1 MSNPA
6 TPLLCALL
14 RGESPAWPPGAGSGD
29 VDAFLREA
37 RYHGV
42 TPLLDAQFRKS
53 GSDPHSPRKLG
64 SDLHSPG
71 AEESRKGG
79 SDPHFED
86 RWPDAIRRAC
96 RDDALV
102 QAMNEFRRRTELVR
116 VLAEL
121 AKAGIA
127 PLILKGTALAYSHY
141 ADPVLRP
148 RADTDLLVA
157 PSDRDSSMRVLRALG
172 YRRVSGPAGAHVG
185 YQFEMTRIDPH
196 GAAYSIDLHWRIS
209 NAQAFAWLFSFDELA
224 AASVPVG
231 ALGPTARR
239 LGDAHA
245 LLLALLHRAG
255 NNLYVERD
263 FGDRLVWLHDF
274 RVLADAM
281 SDDDRARFVRLAC
294 DRKVAAIAIQGLR
307 RCADCLPSPRLA
319 ALIAELEKSPAAR
332 SGADLLGAG
341 RLRREW
347 IELRAIPTMR
357 ARLAYLAGRAIPDAE
372 YMRERFPD
380 ARGRALPILHARR
393 WLGGLAPRRSA
404 RER

>member
-1 MSNPA
+1 MPA
-6 TPLLCALL
+6 PTLPLLCALL
-14 RGESPAWPPGAGSGD
+14 RGEAPPWPADPPD
-29 VDAFLREA
+29 VEVFLREA

-42 TPLLDAQFRKS
+42 MPLLDAQFRTS
-53 GSDPHSPRKLG
+53 VPDPHV
-64 SDLHSPG
+64 
-71 AEESRKGG
+71 
-79 SDPHFED
+79 ED
-86 RWPDAIRRAC
+86 RWPDAVRHAC
-96 RDDALV
+96 RDDGLIRSMQELV
-102 QAMNEFRRRTELVR
+102 YRTELVG
-116 VLAEL
+116 VLAAL

-141 ADPVLRP
+141 PDPVLRP
-148 RADTDLLVA
+148 RADSDLLVA
-157 PSDRDSSMRVLRALG
+157 PSNRDSAMRVLSAMG

-185 YQFEMTRIDPH
+185 YQYEMTRVDPH
-196 GAAYSIDLHWRIS
+196 GAAYSVDLHWRIS
-209 NAQAFAWLFSFDELA
+209 NAQAFAWLFTFDELA

-255 NNLYVERD
+255 NNVYVERD
-263 FGDRLVWLHDF
+263 FGDRLIWLHDF

-281 SDDDRARFVRLAC
+281 SDDDLANFVRLAC
-294 DRKVAAIAIQGLR
+294 HRKVAAIAIEGLR

-319 ALIAELEKSPAAR
+319 ALIADLEKSPAAH

-347 IELRAIPTMR
+347 LELRAIPTMR

-380 ARGRALPILHARR
+380 ARGRALPILHAQR
-393 WLGGLAPRRSA
+393 WLGGLVPRRSA
-404 RER
+404 RGR